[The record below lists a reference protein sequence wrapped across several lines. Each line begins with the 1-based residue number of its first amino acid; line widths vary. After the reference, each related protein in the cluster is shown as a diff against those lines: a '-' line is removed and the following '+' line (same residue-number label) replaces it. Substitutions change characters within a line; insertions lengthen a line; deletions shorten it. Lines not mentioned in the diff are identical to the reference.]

1 MGSARPHFYIYGIKP
16 KIMKVSEE
24 QMYVRC
30 VTIESMIKTM
40 VLKGIT
46 DNEKL
51 VAAVDEVFP
60 PNTAEEMERYSEA
73 IIYAKYSILN

>member
-1 MGSARPHFYIYGIKP
+1 
-16 KIMKVSEE
+16 MKVSEE
-24 QMYVRC
+24 MMYLRC
-30 VTIESMIKTM
+30 MAIESMVKTM
-40 VLKGIT
+40 VLNGNI

-60 PNTAEEMERYSEA
+60 PATSDEMERYSEA

>member
-1 MGSARPHFYIYGIKP
+1 
-16 KIMKVSEE
+16 MKVSKEM
-24 QMYVRC
+24 MYLRC
-30 VTIESMIKTM
+30 MAIESMVKTM
-40 VLKGIT
+40 VLKGTI

-60 PNTAEEMERYSEA
+60 PDTNEEMEAYSEA